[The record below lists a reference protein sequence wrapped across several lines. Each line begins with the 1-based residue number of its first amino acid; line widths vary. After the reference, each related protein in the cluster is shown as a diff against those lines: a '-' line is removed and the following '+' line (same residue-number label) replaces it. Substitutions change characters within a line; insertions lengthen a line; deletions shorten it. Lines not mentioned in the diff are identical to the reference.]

1 MLQDREYQGDH
12 LEGGG
17 LTEGFLSYVWPSM
30 WGPTYTN
37 SYAICISC
45 AGFSIIL
52 LAIMKVHLE
61 SLNKKMDKEMV
72 QSGSKEK
79 GFRYLS

>member
-1 MLQDREYQGDH
+1 
-12 LEGGG
+12 
-17 LTEGFLSYVWPSM
+17 M

-45 AGFSIIL
+45 AGFSIVL

-61 SLNKKMDKEMV
+61 SVNKKMDKEMV
-72 QSGSKEK
+72 ETGSKEK